1 MILKLPCNEIPLSA
15 NIVYRLLC
23 DSINKK
29 RSKSDNAKHEYSTF
43 TQTHL
48 FGDLNTLIDTSRSDL
63 KTTHY
68 LYGDNTLQK
77 PYENMASKFRYG
89 KVKTQKSQIYL
100 FNNNKYVSE
109 FDEQIKNNYSA
120 AYTKAVE
127 FSHKYFGNKESTIND
142 TLVRKLL
149 YLIIN
154 DIDIIDSQYFYI
166 CSDRSTKTKADLRNI
181 ETIEFEAF
189 LLGVWHYLLVAQKLQ
204 AGLEEVDDIS
214 IDGGYEHLKVKL
226 IYDDS
231 QDDQVDEAASDI
243 VNDEKISDK
252 NANSIDE
259 KDDGSSDQSQPTLNT
274 NDKNNT
280 ITIDPNKIKVI
291 YIGSE
296 NVQVATT
303 ASASDNNEST
313 GTDDRQIIEDND
325 NVTTKEST
333 NAVSSAN
340 GNDEGSSNNVKKK
353 IKKNASKYSG
363 SETILPPDDSDLYP
377 MELDRDNIISVLEK
391 NDIRLS
397 RAIFFYLLTNNIQT
411 VHPKRDR
418 NAAQRL
424 FLDLVKLTVGHDCEI
439 RSEQKVTGYCHDK
452 FRQFQILSSAHCLD
466 DQEQINTFSARLIEN
481 YEDVLC
487 SMIEIRKKYFCSE
500 EKNEALVVEL
510 IEFIKN
516 DNNIDDNQEF
526 FVCSDG
532 SPMTKAEL
540 CDAEELEFEPF
551 LLGVWHYV
559 VSLLDSVDSADEY
572 TFDKVFRVRYK
583 SNGTDHTIYRT
594 GDIISEQSELYVELT
609 YLED

>member
-100 FNNNKYVSE
+100 FNNNKYVTE

-204 AGLEEVDDIS
+204 AVLKGVDDIS
-214 IDGGYEHLKVKL
+214 IDGEYEHLKVKL

-411 VHPKRDR
+411 IHPKR
-418 NAAQRL
+418 NKNVIEKL
-424 FLDLVKLTVGHDCEI
+424 FIDLLNLTVDNNYSIDFNEI
-439 RSEQKVTGYCHDK
+439 DVCKEYNKFKYLKNESGADGLDNATEINAFTDK
-452 FRQFQILSSAHCLD
+452 LYSNYDEVLSD
-466 DQEQINTFSARLIEN
+466 
-481 YEDVLC
+481 
-487 SMIEIRKKYFCSE
+487 MIKIRKKYFNSDNS
-500 EKNEALVVEL
+500 NEALVVEL

-516 DNNIDDNQEF
+516 DNNIYDNHEF

-540 CDAEELEFEPF
+540 CDAEKLEFEPF

-559 VSLLDSVDSADEY
+559 VSLLDSVNSADEY